1 MKARQLLGPG
11 VLRPVLTVATLIAV
25 YYLLPV
31 DRQLDAWT
39 IVGLVVGVMLVAV
52 LVVVEARAILRSTRP
67 ALQGIQALALVV
79 PLFLLVFANVYYV
92 LQYNVPQS
100 FSTPL
105 NRTDSLYFVV
115 TVFATVG
122 FGDIVPVTQAAR
134 LLVTAQMLANLL
146 VVGVALRVI
155 LTAVQRSRA
164 RPGLGSP
171 LRLPGDQQRRDD
183 ADEAEAHEHDQ
194 GDAERPVARD
204 GRAGEHGADQR
215 GAQ

>member
-1 MKARQLLGPG
+1 MKARQLFAPV
-11 VLRPVLTVATLIAV
+11 VLRPLFTVVTLVAV

-31 DRQLDAWT
+31 DRPFDVWT
-39 IVGLVVGVMLVAV
+39 VVGLAVGTVLVVV
-52 LVVVEARAILRSTRP
+52 LVVVEARVILRSTRP
-67 ALQGIQALALVV
+67 ALQGVQALALVV

-92 LQYNVPQS
+92 LEYNRPDS
-100 FSTPL
+100 FTTPL
-105 NRTDSLYFVV
+105 TRTDALYFVV

-122 FGDIVPVTQAAR
+122 FGDITPVTQGAR
-134 LLVTAQMLANLL
+134 LLVTGQMIGNLL

-164 RPGLGSP
+164 RPGRGLP
-171 LRLPGDQQRRDD
+171 LRVAWDQQRRADP
-183 ADEAEAHEHDQ
+183 DEAEAHEHDE
-194 GDAERPVARD
+194 GDPERPVAGD